1 MEPEN
6 FNPHAAGIVPKYE
19 WQRAYIDAVLETNRT
34 RFQERLTEAEKAVRA
49 RLAEMMHDHSTT
61 PDENQDIEDALNGLA
76 ALRKE
81 LD

>member
-34 RFQERLTEAEKAVRA
+34 RFRNA
-49 RLAEMMHDHSTT
+49 
-61 PDENQDIEDALNGLA
+61 
-76 ALRKE
+76 
-81 LD
+81 